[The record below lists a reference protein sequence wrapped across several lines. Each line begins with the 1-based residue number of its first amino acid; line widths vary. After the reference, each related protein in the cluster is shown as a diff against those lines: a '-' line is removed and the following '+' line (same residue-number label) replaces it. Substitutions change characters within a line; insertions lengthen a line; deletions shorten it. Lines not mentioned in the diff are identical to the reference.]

1 VYASLF
7 ERELFR
13 FSIKRTLIIFQSFT
27 LLYTFVQPFFL
38 LYFNLSKEKTRDKYN
53 RKSLH
58 EMENK
63 SSLIENLNKVTL
75 ALMSYSQVHFP
86 SNGTFCFS
94 VKNLQENMIP

>member
-1 VYASLF
+1 V
-7 ERELFR
+7 
-13 FSIKRTLIIFQSFT
+13 
-27 LLYTFVQPFFL
+27 
-38 LYFNLSKEKTRDKYN
+38 SKEKTRDKYN
-53 RKSLH
+53 SKSLD

-75 ALMSYSQVHFP
+75 AIMSYSQVHFP